1 MGSMTTIPDL
11 AERDRRLAR
20 VRQAMVQANL
30 DGLLVAGKGHWW
42 TGRGYFRYFTD
53 FHIWGHDGL
62 ICIPREGEPFLA
74 FSSYAVAERIAA
86 RGWITD
92 TRGDVYIAPHMAA
105 ECRARG
111 LGQSRIGVA
120 GHQFILGAG
129 TMDLLA
135 AEMPA
140 AELVVADDLLNRIRA
155 VKSELEMRQ
164 ENELWDLAK
173 SAMERFVTVLQ
184 PGATQRDLA
193 AEACRVAWAG
203 GARDILVFIGERPGE
218 HDPPQDIPLRCD
230 DIVRYHMEILG
241 PSGHWCELTVNCAFR
256 EPTTMERKLM
266 GSELCAFARIRAAAR
281 PGVKLSRLARIFEQ
295 TLEEQGWV
303 LGSPTTHFDFHGQ
316 GMDTIEYPWFAAAAG
331 WGSSQDWP
339 LAAGMVL
346 SYHPRRNLMNGPRW
360 STGINEDI
368 RITPTGAETFSGDW
382 SHHWRL
388 MG

>member
-1 MGSMTTIPDL
+1 MTTIPDL

-20 VRQAMVQANL
+20 VRQAMAAANL

-53 FHIWGHDGL
+53 FFIWGHDGL
-62 ICIPREGEPFLA
+62 IFIPLEAEPFLT

-92 TRGDVYIAPHMAA
+92 TRGDVYIAPRMAA
-105 ECRARG
+105 ECKARG
-111 LGQSRIGVA
+111 FGHSRIGVA

-135 AEMPA
+135 AEMPD
-140 AELVVADDLLNRIRA
+140 AEFVVADDLLNRVRA
-155 VKSELEMRQ
+155 VKSDLEMQQ
-164 ENELWDLAK
+164 EFELWDLAK
-173 SAMERFVTVLQ
+173 SAMERFVEILE
-184 PGATQRDLA
+184 PGASQRELA
-193 AEACRVAWAG
+193 SEACRVAWVG

-218 HDPPQDIPLRCD
+218 HDPPQHIPVKCD

-241 PSGHWCELTVNCAFR
+241 PGGHWCELTVNCAFR
-256 EPTTMERKLM
+256 EPTAQELKLM
-266 GSELCAFARIRAAAR
+266 DSELLAFERIRAAAR
-281 PGVKLSRLARIFEQ
+281 PGAQLSQLAGIFEQ

-303 LGSPTTHFDFHGQ
+303 LGEITQHFDFHGQ
-316 GMDTIEYPWFAAAAG
+316 GMDTIEYPWFSAAEG

-339 LAAGMVL
+339 LEAGMVF
-346 SYHPRRNLMNGPRW
+346 SYHPRRNLVNGPRW

-382 SHHWRL
+382 SHRWRL
-388 MG
+388 MK